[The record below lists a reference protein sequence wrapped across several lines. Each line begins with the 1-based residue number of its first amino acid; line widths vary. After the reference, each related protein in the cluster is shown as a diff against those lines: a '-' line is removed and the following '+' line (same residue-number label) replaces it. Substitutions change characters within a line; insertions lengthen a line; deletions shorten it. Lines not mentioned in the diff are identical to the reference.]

1 MTAGV
6 RDERGEEQNREEG
19 ENEMWEKGDIDEK
32 VILWFFN
39 FRDDTAIPLGLLG
52 LP

>member
-19 ENEMWEKGDIDEK
+19 ENEMWE
-32 VILWFFN
+32 
-39 FRDDTAIPLGLLG
+39 IPLGLLG